1 MPHPTHHKARR
12 AEFLAA
18 IDGPVLLMAGGWI
31 SRNYPANWS
40 PFRADSTFLFFFP
53 EVEPNAAALFDPKDG
68 SVTLFLDERTQADAL
83 WHGPVPS
90 FADVKKAL
98 GVTAVQ
104 NRSELAA
111 VVAKKAGRRQVHTVA
126 IADPRATRE
135 ALAITG
141 EDLDFHDSSK
151 IADQDLVA
159 VIAELRSW
167 KRPEE
172 LAEMRATAVVT
183 RLAHTA
189 AMAHTR
195 PGIREQEL
203 VGHVEGTFARHGCVP
218 AYNTILSVRGEVL
231 HNHAHG
237 NVLHETDLVLLDAG
251 AEAASG
257 YCSDVTRT
265 WPVGGHFSPEAAE
278 VYDIVLAAEK
288 AAIEAVAPG
297 VRYRDVHMLAARVL
311 TDGLVQMGLMKGN
324 VDALVENGA
333 HALFFPHGVGHLLGL
348 DVHDLEAFGD
358 AVAYGKGRTR
368 STQFGTAYLRLDL
381 DLQPGMCVT
390 IEPGI
395 YFVPAIL
402 RDPAFKKQ
410 FKGQVDF
417 ARAEKFLGMNSGR
430 GFGGIRI
437 EDDVVCT
444 ADGQDVLTA
453 SIPKERLAIE
463 ALVGSAGR

>member
-1 MPHPTHHKARR
+1 MPHPSHHKARR

-18 IDGPVLLMAGGWI
+18 LDGPVLLMAGGWI

-40 PFRADSTFLFFFP
+40 PYRADSTFLFFFP
-53 EVEPNAAALFDPKDG
+53 EVEPNAAALFDPKDA
-68 SVTLFLDERTQADAL
+68 SVTLFLDERTQTDAL

-90 FADVKKAL
+90 FADVKKAF

-104 NRSELAA
+104 KRSELAA
-111 VVAKKAGRRQVHTVA
+111 LVAKKVGKRSLRTVA
-126 IADPRATRE
+126 IADPRATAE
-135 ALAITG
+135 ALAISG
-141 EDLDFHDSSK
+141 ERLDFHDNQK
-151 IADQDLVA
+151 VADPALVA
-159 VIAELRSW
+159 TIAELRNF

-183 RLAHTA
+183 RLGHTA

-203 VGHVEGTFARHGCVP
+203 VGHVEGTFVRHGCVP

-237 NVLHETDLVLLDAG
+237 NLLHDTDLVLLDAG

-265 WPVGGHFSPEAAE
+265 WPVSGHFSPEAAE

-288 AAIEAVAPG
+288 AAIDAVTPG

-333 HALFFPHGVGHLLGL
+333 HAMFFPHGTGHLLGL

-358 AVAYGKGRTR
+358 QVGYARGRKR
-368 STQFGTAYLRLDL
+368 SEQFGTGYLRLDL

-417 ARAEKFLGMNSGR
+417 ARAERFLTMNSGR

-444 ADGQDVLTA
+444 NDGREVLTA
-453 SIPKERLAIE
+453 AIAKERLAIE